1 MSTNFVD
8 TALQEVRIA
17 LLPLTSALNNDT
29 RRELLLASIGYG
41 PNTLA
46 SQSFTQLVTNL
57 QADYVALQ
65 SLLSTPATS
74 LADLQIKLN
83 GFLTILQAV
92 DDLRGLLASAN
103 PANGNLDLV
112 HDLTVALFGDYLKNT
127 HFKLYSF
134 LVLLGLIGAPEQ
146 EEPTHP
152 LIDANDYL
160 VRDGYQPYRIHFDKI
175 SFLTNNPKAYL
186 KAEYYP
192 QGLPTRTVA
201 NAVADKFFPR
211 LAVFLNSLGFRIAYG
226 LGTHGINYGAVA
238 ESLMQHTLTVELAKT
253 ADNSGHFGL
262 VMSLSSAEDGDLGL
276 VISPFGTL
284 AYHAD
289 LLSWLIDFSIT
300 ASIQGISIGSN
311 GVLLSSNSS
320 PLSFGATASVV
331 SQPGNADNA
340 FQFGAAEGTHLSI
353 GEISFNAGLQVANG
367 HADYGVMAQARQAK
381 FLLKPEGSGG
391 FLKSIIPA
399 NGASG
404 TFDLGMGWSV
414 SKGFYF
420 LGSVGTKARYSISNK
435 GAAKVLAIDAVS
447 VELVADSNGVRLN
460 STVSGQVTLG
470 PVQVGLDEI
479 GIAAL
484 ITFPNSHG
492 NLGIANVDVAFKF
505 PAGVEIAIESDTL
518 SGGGYLFFD
527 PAHHQYAG
535 VAALKLKTG
544 AGQAIDLTAV
554 GLLQTELPGNPD
566 AYSLL
571 LLITATFNPIQL
583 GLGFTLNGIG
593 GLLGVNR
600 ATDTDYLRGLV
611 RGGHLDQLLFPANV
625 LDSPP
630 AALALVDAAFP
641 ATQGRYVIGLLARL
655 GWGTPTSLIT
665 LDVALLIELPSPVRL
680 AILGVLE
687 TTLPSKDKDLLKL
700 RADFLGTVDFGSKRA
715 AFDATLSDSHLLAF
729 ALTGDLAFRFYQGN
743 NPLFVITAG
752 GFHPAFQPPAGANLT
767 RLNRLTL
774 ALSRGN
780 DLRVTLTSYFAV
792 TSNTVQFGSRLELY
806 YRIARG
812 LHVQGY
818 FGFDVLFQFNPFHV
832 QAHIEAGVAIRYGSR
847 ELLSLHLSLDV
858 TGPGPWHI
866 WGSASFKVWFVRIH
880 VNVDATIGGG
890 STEPAL
896 PATDVKTLLVTAL
909 DAAASWEVEAPKTA
923 LPGGVVLR
931 PVGTTAAKFFLDPR
945 GSLLLRQRVV
955 PLGVQLGKYGRGPIA
970 PATGQRF
977 DLTELVVA
985 GVHHPVAT
993 DKAVETVRD
1002 FFAPDQFQQLTDAQK
1017 LSLPSFQ
1024 LLPCGLR
1031 LASMD
1036 GLVADD
1042 KATLRVVEYEHKLLS
1057 GASGGAT
1064 TSRPP
1069 KMSAKG
1075 YQQLVRG
1082 GALGQDV
1089 DAARPSARAPQPVNW
1104 AEDAF
1109 VVVHA
1114 ATLEVYDPAGH
1125 ARFAT
1130 QVEAEQYRKE
1140 LVAAAPALA
1149 EEVLVVPAYQLELA

>member
-1 MSTNFVD
+1 MATNLINATFQEIGIALAPLFDALDSAPRRARLLALIGYAPDTVQASSVIALITNLQSD
-8 TALQEVRIA
+8 YTALQA
-17 LLPLTSALNNDT
+17 LLT
-29 RRELLLASIGYG
+29 
-41 PNTLA
+41 
-46 SQSFTQLVTNL
+46 
-57 QADYVALQ
+57 
-65 SLLSTPATS
+65 TPATNLAGLKNQFNS
-74 LADLQIKLN
+74 LLDVLGI
-83 GFLTILQAV
+83 V
-92 DDLRGLLASAN
+92 DDLQDLLRQADST
-103 PANGNLDLV
+103 NGTLNLV
-112 HDLTVALFGDYLKNT
+112 RDLTVALFGNYLKGAHPT
-127 HFKLYSF
+127 LYAL
-134 LVLLGLIGAPEQ
+134 LVILELIEDPGEQAPTPAVFNATDQ
-146 EEPTHP
+146 
-152 LIDANDYL
+152 L
-160 VRDGYQPYRIHFDKI
+160 VRASYRSYHVHFDRI
-175 SFLTNNPKAYL
+175 GTLLNSPQAYFKA
-186 KAEYYP
+186 AYYP
-192 QGLPTRTVA
+192 QGLPTRVVANQVVDKLFTRLGIFLSTLGFEVNYGLRDYGLSYGTASDDLQRHMLTVA
-201 NAVADKFFPR
+201 LGGNSTARFGFT
-211 LAVFLNSLGFRIAYG
+211 LA
-226 LGTHGINYGAVA
+226 
-238 ESLMQHTLTVELAKT
+238 
-253 ADNSGHFGL
+253 
-262 VMSLSSAEDGDLGL
+262 LSSAQDGNLGL
-276 VISPFGTL
+276 VIAPFGTL
-284 AYHAD
+284 AYHGNFTNWLVD
-289 LLSWLIDFSIT
+289 LILTANID
-300 ASIQGISIGSN
+300 GLSIGPS
-311 GVLLSSNSS
+311 GVLLGGASS
-320 PLSFGATASVV
+320 PLSFGATANIV
-331 SQPGNADNA
+331 SQPDNSGSS
-340 FQFGAAEGTHLSI
+340 FQFGAAEGTHISI
-353 GEISFNAGLQVANG
+353 GEVSFDAGLQVANG
-367 HADYGVMAQARQAK
+367 HADYGIMAQARHAK

-399 NGASG
+399 NGVSG

-484 ITFPNSHG
+484 ITFPSSHG
-492 NLGIANVDVAFKF
+492 NLGIANADVAFRF
-505 PAGVEIAIESDTL
+505 PAGVKVAVESDTI

-527 PAHHQYAG
+527 PAHHKYAG
-535 VAALKLKTG
+535 IAALKLKT
-544 AGQAIDLTAV
+544 ATQEINLTAL

-625 LDSPP
+625 LDNPA
-630 AALALVDAAFP
+630 AALAIVDAAFP
-641 ATQGRYVIGLLARL
+641 ATEGRYVIGLLARL

-687 TTLPSKDKDLLKL
+687 ATLPSKDKDLLKL

-752 GFHPAFQPPAGANLT
+752 GFHPAFQPPAGAGLT
-767 RLNRLTL
+767 GLRRLTL

-792 TSNTVQFGSRLELY
+792 TSNTVQFGSHLELY

-832 QAHIEAGVAIRYGSR
+832 QAHVEAGVAIRYGSR

-880 VNVDATIGGG
+880 VNVDTTIGGG

-909 DAAASWEVEAPKTA
+909 NAPTSWEVEAPKTA

-931 PVGTTAAKFFLDPR
+931 PVGTTAATFFLDPR
-945 GSLLLRQRVV
+945 GALLLRQRVA
-955 PLGVQLGKYGRGPIA
+955 PLGVQLGKYGRGPIT
-970 PATGQRF
+970 PTTGQRF

-993 DKAVETVRD
+993 DKDVEVVRD

-1031 LASMD
+1031 LASMA

-1042 KATLRVVEYEHKLLS
+1042 KATLRVVEYEHKLLD
-1057 GASGGAT
+1057 GTSGGAI

-1069 KMSAKG
+1069 KMSARG

-1082 GALGQDV
+1082 GALGQEIDT
-1089 DAARPSARAPQPVNW
+1089 ACPSARAPQPVNW

-1114 ATLEVYDPAGH
+1114 ATLEVYDSLNH

-1130 QVEAEQYRKE
+1130 QVEAEQYRQSV
-1140 LVAAAPALA
+1140 VAATPALA
-1149 EEVLVVPAYQLELA
+1149 GEVLVVPAYQLELA